1 MNSMIENAQIASF
14 EIDGLEMDVLPGGAS
29 EPVIHIGAVIVVIG
43 LLYAT
48 PAY

>member
-1 MNSMIENAQIASF
+1 MNIDSNQIAPF

-29 EPVIHIGAVIVVIG
+29 EPVLHVGAVIVVIG

>member
-1 MNSMIENAQIASF
+1 MNSMTKMSQVASF
-14 EIDGLEMDVLPGGAS
+14 EIDSLEMDVLPGGAS
-29 EPVIHIGAVIVVIG
+29 EPVIHVGAVIVVIG